1 MCPGTFKQFVSQP
14 LPGGGG
20 NQKENPMFLQN
31 SLLKLNSEELA
42 VSSSI
47 VLTKPNIVPLTD
59 CMDQTCSI
67 LEIN

>member
-20 NQKENPMFLQN
+20 NQKENPMFFF
-31 SLLKLNSEELA
+31 LLKLNSEELA